1 MTITLTTD
9 FGGRDGYVGAL
20 KGVLRRYAPHRVIVD
35 VAHDLPRGDVAHA
48 AWVVRSSCFEFPKET
63 LHVVVVDPGVGGRR
77 QGVIVLA
84 GGHVFVGPDNG
95 VFAYLPEGRAFA
107 IDLAEVQRLSA
118 GQATARHP
126 NGAPISATFHGRDVF
141 APVAGALAQGKKPQK
156 LGSETRLAGALPW
169 GARPRGEGRVVH
181 IDHFGNLITDL
192 PAEEAGSGSRS
203 SASRSASRR
212 PTRTSRRGACSPTSG
227 LRGRSRSPCATAART
242 RRWTHRAGR
251 PSGRPRGTRSAER
264 GGRGA

>member
-192 PAEEAGSGSRS
+192 PAEEAGERVEILGQPLGVAQTYEDVPTGSLLAYVG
-203 SASRSASRR
+203 SAGTIEIAVRD
-212 PTRTSRRGACSPTSG
+212 
-227 LRGRSRSPCATAART
+227 GRADAALD
-242 RRWTHRAGR
+242 A
-251 PSGRPRGTRSAER
+251 PRGTAVRPTTR
-264 GGRGA
+264 HPLR